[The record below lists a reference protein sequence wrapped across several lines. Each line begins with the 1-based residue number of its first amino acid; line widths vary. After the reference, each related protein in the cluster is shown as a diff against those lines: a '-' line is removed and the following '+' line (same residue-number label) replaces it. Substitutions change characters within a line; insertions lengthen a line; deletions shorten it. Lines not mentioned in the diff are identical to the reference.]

1 MQKPRHNAVE
11 RRAAIV
17 DAALPLFARKG
28 FAGTTTKELAMAAGV
43 SEALLY
49 KHFPSKRAIYDEIL
63 SIGSRRAGTDFNRPA
78 PARPSTLALIENIHF
93 LMSWCF
99 TGRPIRRERG
109 YKGYFE
115 NMVRLVLNSLME
127 DGEFARSVF
136 KNVLSGPLVGF
147 EASFKAAKAA
157 GDLVPQPLTGQNAFW
172 FIQQVA
178 FILAATRLPQ
188 KPVQAY
194 TVKDAEVVRLA
205 VVFALR
211 GVGLKDNVIRTQY
224 DPKGLNRRLSA
235 DRLSGLRAFTANR
248 TTT

>member
-1 MQKPRHNAVE
+1 VGKFRHNAGQ

-28 FAGTTTKELAMAAGV
+28 FAGTTTKELAVAAGV

-49 KHFPSKRAIYDEIL
+49 KHFPTKRAIYDEIL
-63 SIGSRRAGTDFNRPA
+63 SLGSRRAGTDLKRHSGT
-78 PARPSTLALIENIHF
+78 RPSTLTLIENIHF
-93 LMSWCF
+93 LMFWCF
-99 TGRPIRRERG
+99 MGRPIRRERG

-127 DGEFARSVF
+127 DGEFARLVF
-136 KNVLSGPLVGF
+136 KNVLSSPLVGF
-147 EASFKAAKAA
+147 EASFKAAKSA
-157 GDLVPQPLTGQNAFW
+157 GDLVERPLTSQNAFW

-188 KPVQAY
+188 KPVLAY

-211 GVGLKDNVIRTQY
+211 GVGLKDDVIRTQY
-224 DPKGLNRRLSA
+224 DPKALNSRLFA
-235 DRLSGLRAFTANR
+235 DSPTAGQA
-248 TTT
+248 